1 VSDLQL
7 GGAMTDLAALGWDPA
22 WAAAAAGQRD
32 GLAPARIAIEHRGA
46 YQAIGEAG
54 TVWAELRGKD
64 YFAARDK
71 RALPTVGDWVLLDG
85 LAIEAMLPRRSCLV
99 RAAAGAKVAPQPI
112 AANVD
117 VAFVVTSANQDLNVR
132 RIERYLTA
140 VTSGGAAPVIVLNK
154 ADLIDDAAA
163 LAAWIGEAARC
174 APGVPVVIASAAT
187 GAGVD
192 GLVAHLGPGRT
203 GVVVGSS
210 GVGKSTLLNR
220 LLGAAVQEV
229 QAIRDDDDRGRH
241 TTTRRELF
249 VLAGGGVLIDTPGM
263 RELKPWTEPEELA
276 FDDVDALASQCRFAD
291 CKHAAEPGC
300 AVRAAVEA
308 GALAPDRVAAWSK
321 LAAEQ
326 RVEAGRRDTA
336 ARLEEKRR
344 GKVGAR
350 ALRERLRDKETKE

>member
-7 GGAMTDLAALGWDPA
+7 GSAMTDLAALGWDDGWA
-22 WAAAAAGQRD
+22 SAAAEHRAG
-32 GLAPARIAIEHRGA
+32 LIPARIAIEHRGA
-46 YQAIGEAG
+46 YQAIGQAG

-85 LAIEAMLPRRSCLV
+85 LVVEVMLPRRSCLV

-154 ADLIDDAAA
+154 ADLVDDAAA
-163 LAAWIGEAARC
+163 LAARIAAI
-174 APGVPVVIASAAT
+174 ASGTPVVIASAAT
-187 GAGVD
+187 GDGVD

-276 FDDVDALASQCRFAD
+276 FDDVDALAAQCRFAD

-308 GALAPDRVAAWSK
+308 GALAPDRLAAWAK

-326 RVEAGRRDTA
+326 RAEAGRRDAA
-336 ARLEEKRR
+336 ARLDEKRR